1 MSGNRFRGVSGAAA
15 AAFVLVAAAGCVAAP
30 GEPRDTGDSAALVIA
45 DANELGQF
53 NPVGGHGDSGQSQIY
68 DGLLRLA
75 PTDGSSSLPDLVP
88 WLATQMPQSNPEGTR
103 WTVSVRDGVTFSDGT
118 TLDAGD
124 VAATYQAVIAPGS
137 ASELAPSYDML
148 QDITAGPGGEVTFTL
163 KYPYAGFASRLLLG
177 IAPSER
183 LTPGLAAESSLNTD
197 PVGTGPYTVTS
208 LRPDELVLSAN
219 EDYWNGAPEVK
230 TVTVIHVPDDN
241 SRAQRLQLG
250 EIDGTV
256 MPPRLAASYADKPG
270 YTHQAVETADW
281 RGLSLPSDNAFAS
294 DPQAVMAMNLAVD
307 REGMVTHVLEGRGT
321 EAHTPVAAV
330 YGTAYDPQA
339 VFPHDPGAAGALL
352 DEVGWVKGE
361 DGVRARDGV
370 RAAFELAY
378 NASDTLRR
386 DLSLAFAS
394 DMSKLGVDVTLLGTD
409 WNVIEERR
417 NDVGILLGGGEKP
430 YDLDSQLFETLHTAV
445 PGSGSPF
452 ANPGNTGTA
461 AMDGHLEAARKT
473 TDAAER
479 NAHYLAVQDLYVQQ
493 PGYVMLTFIDHN
505 YIQRDMG
512 WQNVRTV
519 LEPHT
524 HDVGWGFWWSLRDW
538 TRE

>member
-1 MSGNRFRGVSGAAA
+1 MAEPSLQNRPRAAA
-15 AAFVLVAAAGCVAAP
+15 IVLLLTALTGCTADAE
-30 GEPRDTGDSAALVIA
+30 GTRDNAALVLA
-45 DANELGQF
+45 DATEPGRF
-53 NPVGGHGDSGQSQIY
+53 NPVGGHGDSGQSHIY
-68 DGLLRLA
+68 DGLLRLS
-75 PTDGSSSLPDLVP
+75 PKDGSSSLPDLVP
-88 WLATQMPQSNPEGTR
+88 WLATELPQSNAEGTQ
-103 WTVSVRDGVTFSDGT
+103 WTVRVREGVNFSDGT
-118 TLDAGD
+118 ALDAGD
-124 VAATYQAVIAPGS
+124 VAATYEAVIDPGS

-148 QDITAGPGGEVTFTL
+148 QDVTTAADGTVTFRL
-163 KYPYAGFASRLLLG
+163 KYPYSGFASRLLLG

-183 LTPGLAAESSLNTD
+183 LTPGLAAESSLNTE
-197 PVGTGPYTVTS
+197 PVGTGPYKVTS

-230 TVTVIHVPDDN
+230 TVTIIHVPDDN
-241 SRAQRLQLG
+241 SRAQRLQSG

-256 MPPRLAASYADKPG
+256 LPPRLAAAYEDKPG
-270 YTHQAVETADW
+270 YSHEAVGTADW
-281 RGLSLPSDNAFAS
+281 RGLSLPSGSVFAG
-294 DPQAVMAMNLAVD
+294 DPNSVLAMNLAVD
-307 REGMVTHVLEGRGT
+307 REGVVDHVLDGRGIP
-321 EAHTPVAAV
+321 AHTPVAPV
-330 YGTAYDPQA
+330 YGDAFNPEAAFPYDPEAAA
-339 VFPHDPGAAGALL
+339 VLL
-352 DEVGWVKGE
+352 DEAGWLPGE

-370 RAAFELAY
+370 RASFELAY

-417 NDVGILLGGGEKP
+417 ADVGILLGGGDKP
-430 YDLDSQLFETLHTAV
+430 YDLDSQLFETLHTAI

-461 AMDGHLEAARKT
+461 AMDSHLEAARQSPHP
-473 TDAAER
+473 AER
-479 NAHYLAVQDLYVQQ
+479 TAHYLAVQDLYIQQ
-493 PGYVMLTFIDHN
+493 PGYVMLAFINHN
-505 YIQRDMG
+505 YIQKDMG
-512 WQNVRTV
+512 WQNIRTV